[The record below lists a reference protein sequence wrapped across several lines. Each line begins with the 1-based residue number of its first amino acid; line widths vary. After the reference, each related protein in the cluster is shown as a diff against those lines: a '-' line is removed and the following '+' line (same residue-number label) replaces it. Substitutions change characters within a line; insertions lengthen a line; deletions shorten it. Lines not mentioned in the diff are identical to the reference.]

1 MITAIL
7 ILAGLLI
14 GAALGFLIGKQHNA
28 APLAFERAKSEAYEL
43 RLAEAKEQ
51 SARQLAD
58 EREVAQRQLADA
70 QAASTTQVNAV
81 KEDAEKRMTAVKDEA
96 DKLIAETR
104 EAAMKQILSER
115 QHQETLRQE
124 ADKQWS
130 ARLEKL
136 REEMRNAAADLLQA
150 RQAALQ
156 ETNREQMG
164 EILKPIREQFA
175 EFKRSVEESRTA
187 SEVGRKEIRN
197 TFDASM
203 KLFQQQQEQAVKLM
217 REQTDRIGQDAAN
230 LTKALR
236 GDTKIQ
242 GDWGEMIL
250 ESVLANSGLRRDEE
264 YFIQEVTPDE
274 EGRNLRPDV
283 IVKFPEGRSVIIDS
297 KVSLTAY
304 AAATEAPTEELAQRM
319 LAEHVRS
326 VRKHIDELA
335 EKRYDK
341 TVKDAIGY
349 VLMFMPIENSYMV
362 AMKKQPDLS
371 RYAYQKGIIII
382 SPSNLMMA
390 LQLAFNLWQQ
400 DRQGK
405 NVEKIVKTATEL
417 YEKLSIFSET
427 FADVEGQI
435 DRLQKAFSKAKD
447 QLYEGKGNVMRRME
461 GLKALGITP
470 KRQIKGLEE

>member
-1 MITAIL
+1 MMTAIFIL
-7 ILAGLLI
+7 IGLVI
-14 GAALGFLIGKQHNA
+14 GAALGFFIGRLRNA
-28 APLAFERAKSEAYEL
+28 APLAVERARAENAERRLEEEREAASRQLEQEQASFRSRISEMKIEAETSL
-43 RLAEAKEQ
+43 QAVKTEADKRLAEARD
-51 SARQLAD
+51 AALRQIMS
-58 EREVAQRQLADA
+58 ERERQDA
-70 QAASTTQVNAV
+70 
-81 KEDAEKRMTAVKDEA
+81 
-96 DKLIAETR
+96 
-104 EAAMKQILSER
+104 
-115 QHQETLRQE
+115 LRVE
-124 ADKQWS
+124 ADKQWK

-136 REEMRNAAADLLQA
+136 REEMRNAAAELLQA

-217 REQTDRIGQDAAN
+217 REQTDKIGQDAAN
-230 LTKALR
+230 LTKALK
-236 GDTKIQ
+236 GDSKMQ

-264 YFIQEVTPDE
+264 YFIQEVTPDD

-283 IVKFPEGRSVIIDS
+283 IVKFPEGRSVVIDS

-304 AAATEAPTEELAQRM
+304 AAATEAPTEEIAQRM

-371 RYAYQKGIIII
+371 RYAYQKGIILI

-417 YEKLSIFSET
+417 YEKLSLFSDT
-427 FADVEGQI
+427 FVDVEGQI
-435 DRLQKAFSKAKD
+435 ERLQKTFLKAKD

-461 GLKALGITP
+461 SLKTLGITP

>member
-1 MITAIL
+1 MIITAIL
-7 ILAGLLI
+7 IF
-14 GAALGFLIGKQHNA
+14 AALLVGVGLGFFIGKQSGA
-28 APLAFERAKSEAYEL
+28 APLAAERAKSENAET
-43 RLAEAKEQ
+43 RLAEAKEA
-51 SARQLAD
+51 SARQLET
-58 EREVAQRQLADA
+58 ERASFQRQMADLRQTADRQIADIKADA
-70 QAASTTQVNAV
+70 AKRV
-81 KEDAEKRMTAVKDEA
+81 AEAQD
-96 DKLIAETR
+96 
-104 EAAMKQILSER
+104 AAMRQVLSER
-115 QHQETLRQE
+115 QHQEKLREE
-124 ADKQWS
+124 ADKQWN
-130 ARLEKL
+130 AQLEKL
-136 REEMRNAAADLLQA
+136 REEMRNAAAELLQA

-164 EILKPIREQFA
+164 EMLKPIREQFA

-217 REQTDRIGQDAAN
+217 REQTERIGQDAAN

-274 EGRNLRPDV
+274 QGRNLRPDV
-283 IVKFPEGRSVIIDS
+283 IVRFPEGRSVIIDS

-427 FADVEGQI
+427 FSDVEAQI
-435 DRLQKAFSKAKD
+435 ERLQKTFSKAKD

-461 GLKALGITP
+461 GLKSLGITP

>member
-1 MITAIL
+1 MTIIAIF
-7 ILAGLLI
+7 IIIGLAF
-14 GAALGFLIGKQHNA
+14 GAVLGFMIGRQRNA
-28 APLAFERAKSEAYEL
+28 APLAVERAKAESAET
-43 RLAEAKEQ
+43 RLAEARDDAAKQLSEERAAANTRLSETCAEYERRLQ
-51 SARQLAD
+51 ALKADADKQLAEARD
-58 EREVAQRQLADA
+58 AAIRQIMSERE
-70 QAASTTQVNAV
+70 
-81 KEDAEKRMTAVKDEA
+81 
-96 DKLIAETR
+96 
-104 EAAMKQILSER
+104 
-115 QHQETLRQE
+115 HQEALRAE
-124 ADKQWS
+124 ADKQWKS
-130 ARLEKL
+130 QLEKL
-136 REEMRNAAADLLQA
+136 REEMRNAAAELLQA

-175 EFKRSVEESRTA
+175 EFKRTVEESRTA

-217 REQTDRIGQDAAN
+217 REQTDKIGQDAAN
-230 LTKALR
+230 LTRALK
-236 GDTKIQ
+236 GDSKMQ

-283 IVKFPEGRSVIIDS
+283 IVKFPEGRSVVIDS

-319 LAEHVRS
+319 LSEHVRS

-371 RYAYQKGIIII
+371 RYAYQKGIILI

-417 YEKLSIFSET
+417 YEKLSLFSDT

-435 DRLQKAFSKAKD
+435 ERLQKTFSKAKD

-461 GLKALGITP
+461 GLKTLGITP

>member
-1 MITAIL
+1 MVEARE
-7 ILAGLLI
+7 
-14 GAALGFLIGKQHNA
+14 AAAKQ
-28 APLAFERAKSEAYEL
+28 LSDERAAANTRLSETCAEYERRL
-43 RLAEAKEQ
+43 LALKADADKQLAEARD
-51 SARQLAD
+51 AAIRQIMS
-58 EREVAQRQLADA
+58 ERE
-70 QAASTTQVNAV
+70 
-81 KEDAEKRMTAVKDEA
+81 
-96 DKLIAETR
+96 
-104 EAAMKQILSER
+104 
-115 QHQETLRQE
+115 HQEALRTE
-124 ADKQWS
+124 ADKQWKS
-130 ARLEKL
+130 QLEKL
-136 REEMRNAAADLLQA
+136 REEMRNAAAELLQA

-156 ETNREQMG
+156 ESNREQMG
-164 EILKPIREQFA
+164 EILKPIKEQFA
-175 EFKRSVEESRTA
+175 EFKRTVEESRTA

-217 REQTDRIGQDAAN
+217 REQTDKIGQDAAN
-230 LTKALR
+230 LTKALK
-236 GDTKIQ
+236 GDSKMQ

-283 IVKFPEGRSVIIDS
+283 IVKFPEGRSVVIDS

-304 AAATEAPTEELAQRM
+304 AAATEAPTDELAQRM
-319 LAEHVRS
+319 LSEHVRS

-371 RYAYQKGIIII
+371 RYAYQKGIILI

-417 YEKLSIFSET
+417 YEKLSLFSDT

-435 DRLQKAFSKAKD
+435 ERLQKTFSKAKD

-461 GLKALGITP
+461 GLKSLGITP

>member
-1 MITAIL
+1 MTTAIF
-7 ILAGLLI
+7 IIIGL
-14 GAALGFLIGKQHNA
+14 ALGAVLGFIIGRQQNA
-28 APLAFERAKSEAYEL
+28 APLAVERARAESAETRLVEVRDAAAKQLSEERAAANTRLSETCAEYERRL
-43 RLAEAKEQ
+43 RALKADADKQLAEARD
-51 SARQLAD
+51 AAIRQIMS
-58 EREVAQRQLADA
+58 ERE
-70 QAASTTQVNAV
+70 
-81 KEDAEKRMTAVKDEA
+81 
-96 DKLIAETR
+96 
-104 EAAMKQILSER
+104 
-115 QHQETLRQE
+115 HQEALRTE
-124 ADKQWS
+124 ADKQWKS
-130 ARLEKL
+130 QLEKL
-136 REEMRNAAADLLQA
+136 REEMRNAAAELLQA

-156 ETNREQMG
+156 ESNREQMG

-175 EFKRSVEESRTA
+175 EFKRTVEESRTA

-217 REQTDRIGQDAAN
+217 REQTDKIGQDAAN
-230 LTKALR
+230 LTRALK
-236 GDTKIQ
+236 GDSKMQ

-283 IVKFPEGRSVIIDS
+283 IVKFPEGRSVVIDS

-319 LAEHVRS
+319 LSEHVRS

-371 RYAYQKGIIII
+371 RYAYQKGIILI

-417 YEKLSIFSET
+417 YEKLSLFSDT
-427 FADVEGQI
+427 FADVEVQI
-435 DRLQKAFSKAKD
+435 ERLQKTFSKAKD

-461 GLKALGITP
+461 GLKTLGITP

>member
-1 MITAIL
+1 MTIAIF
-7 ILAGLLI
+7 IIIGL
-14 GAALGFLIGKQHNA
+14 ALGAVLGFIIGRQQNA
-28 APLAFERAKSEAYEL
+28 APLAVERARAESAETRLVEARDATAKQLSDERAAANTRLSETCAEYERRL
-43 RLAEAKEQ
+43 QALKADADKRLAEARD
-51 SARQLAD
+51 AAIRQIMS
-58 EREVAQRQLADA
+58 ERE
-70 QAASTTQVNAV
+70 
-81 KEDAEKRMTAVKDEA
+81 
-96 DKLIAETR
+96 
-104 EAAMKQILSER
+104 
-115 QHQETLRQE
+115 HQEALRAE
-124 ADKQWS
+124 ADKQWKS
-130 ARLEKL
+130 QLEKL
-136 REEMRNAAADLLQA
+136 REEMRNAAAELLQA

-156 ETNREQMG
+156 ESNREQMG

-175 EFKRSVEESRTA
+175 EFKRTVEESRTA

-217 REQTDRIGQDAAN
+217 REQTDKIGQDAAN
-230 LTKALR
+230 LTRALK
-236 GDTKIQ
+236 GDSKMQ

-283 IVKFPEGRSVIIDS
+283 IVKFPEGRSVVIDS

-319 LAEHVRS
+319 LSEHVRS

-371 RYAYQKGIIII
+371 RYAYQKGIILI

-417 YEKLSIFSET
+417 YEKLSLFSDT

-435 DRLQKAFSKAKD
+435 ERLQKTFSKAKD

-461 GLKALGITP
+461 GLKTLGITP

>member
-1 MITAIL
+1 MIQAIL
-7 ILAGLLI
+7 VIFGIII
-14 GAALGFLIGKQHNA
+14 GAIFGYLIGKQHNV
-28 APLAFERAKSEAYEL
+28 APLAAERAKVENAETRLTEA
-43 RLAEAKEQ
+43 RQAAE
-51 SARQLAD
+51 RQLAS
-58 EREVAQRQLADA
+58 ERELSQKQLEEVRSAALRQI
-70 QAASTTQVNAV
+70 
-81 KEDAEKRMTAVKDEA
+81 M
-96 DKLIAETR
+96 
-104 EAAMKQILSER
+104 SER
-115 QHQETLRQE
+115 EHQESLRRE
-124 ADKQWS
+124 ADKQWT
-130 ARLEKL
+130 AQLDKL
-136 REEMRNAAADLLQA
+136 REEMRNAAAELLQA

-203 KLFQQQQEQAVKLM
+203 KLFQQQQEQAVRLM
-217 REQTDRIGQDAAN
+217 REQTERIGHDAAN

-236 GDTKIQ
+236 GDTKMQ

-264 YFIQEVTPDE
+264 YFIQEVTPDDD
-274 EGRNLRPDV
+274 GRNLRPDV
-283 IVKFPEGRSVIIDS
+283 IVRFPEGRSVVIDS

-304 AAATEAPTEELAQRM
+304 AAAAEAPTDELAQRM

-382 SPSNLMMA
+382 SPSNLLMA

-400 DRQGK
+400 DHQGK

-417 YEKLSIFSET
+417 YEKLSLFSET
-427 FADVEGQI
+427 FADVEAQI
-435 DRLQKAFSKAKD
+435 DRLQKSFSKAKD
-447 QLYEGKGNVMRRME
+447 QLYDGKGNVMRRME
-461 GLKALGITP
+461 SLKSLGITP

>member
-1 MITAIL
+1 MTTAIF
-7 ILAGLLI
+7 IIIGL
-14 GAALGFLIGKQHNA
+14 ALGAVLGFIIGRQQNA
-28 APLAFERAKSEAYEL
+28 APLAVERARAESAETRLVEVRDAAAKQLSEERAAANTRLSETCAEYERRL
-43 RLAEAKEQ
+43 RALKADADKQLAEARD
-51 SARQLAD
+51 AAIRQIMS
-58 EREVAQRQLADA
+58 ERE
-70 QAASTTQVNAV
+70 
-81 KEDAEKRMTAVKDEA
+81 
-96 DKLIAETR
+96 
-104 EAAMKQILSER
+104 
-115 QHQETLRQE
+115 HQEALRTE
-124 ADKQWS
+124 ADKQWKS
-130 ARLEKL
+130 QLEKL
-136 REEMRNAAADLLQA
+136 REEMRNAAAELLQA

-156 ETNREQMG
+156 ESNREQMG

-175 EFKRSVEESRTA
+175 EFKRTVEESRTA

-217 REQTDRIGQDAAN
+217 REQTDKIGQDAAN
-230 LTKALR
+230 LTRALK
-236 GDTKIQ
+236 GDSKMQ

-283 IVKFPEGRSVIIDS
+283 IVKFPEGRSVVIDS

-319 LAEHVRS
+319 LSEHVRS

-371 RYAYQKGIIII
+371 RYAYQKGIILI

-417 YEKLSIFSET
+417 YEKLSLFSDT

-435 DRLQKAFSKAKD
+435 ERLQKTFSKAKD

-461 GLKALGITP
+461 GLKTLGITP

>member
-1 MITAIL
+1 MIQAIL
-7 ILAGLLI
+7 VIFGIII
-14 GAALGFLIGKQHNA
+14 GALFGYLLGKQHNA
-28 APLAFERAKSEAYEL
+28 APLAAERAKVENAETRLSEA
-43 RLAEAKEQ
+43 RQAAE
-51 SARQLAD
+51 RQLAS
-58 EREVAQRQLADA
+58 ERESFQKQLEEARSAALRQI
-70 QAASTTQVNAV
+70 
-81 KEDAEKRMTAVKDEA
+81 M
-96 DKLIAETR
+96 
-104 EAAMKQILSER
+104 SER
-115 QHQETLRQE
+115 EHQESLRRE

-130 ARLEKL
+130 AQLDKL
-136 REEMRNAAADLLQA
+136 REEMRNAAAELLQA

-217 REQTDRIGQDAAN
+217 REQTERIGHDAAN

-236 GDTKIQ
+236 GDTKMQ

-264 YFIQEVTPDE
+264 YFIQEVTPDDD
-274 EGRNLRPDV
+274 GRNLRPDV
-283 IVKFPEGRSVIIDS
+283 IVRFPEGRSVVIDS

-382 SPSNLMMA
+382 SPSNLLMA

-417 YEKLSIFSET
+417 YEKLSLFSET
-427 FADVEGQI
+427 FADVEAQI
-435 DRLQKAFSKAKD
+435 DRLHKSFSKAKD
-447 QLYEGKGNVMRRME
+447 QLYDGKGNVMRRME
-461 GLKALGITP
+461 SLKSLGITP

>member
-1 MITAIL
+1 MIITAIL
-7 ILAGLLI
+7 IFAGMLV
-14 GAALGFLIGKQHNA
+14 GAGLGFLIGKQSVA
-28 APLAFERAKSEAYEL
+28 APLAAERAKSENAET
-43 RLAEAKEQ
+43 RLAEAKEA
-51 SARQLAD
+51 SARQLET
-58 EREVAQRQLADA
+58 ERASFQRQMADLRQTADRQIADIKADA
-70 QAASTTQVNAV
+70 AKRV
-81 KEDAEKRMTAVKDEA
+81 AEAQD
-96 DKLIAETR
+96 
-104 EAAMKQILSER
+104 AAMRQMLSER
-115 QHQETLRQE
+115 QHQEKLREE
-124 ADKQWS
+124 ADKQWN
-130 ARLEKL
+130 AQLEKL
-136 REEMRNAAADLLQA
+136 REEMRNAAAELLQA

-164 EILKPIREQFA
+164 EMLKPIREQFA

-217 REQTDRIGQDAAN
+217 REQTERIGQDAAN

-274 EGRNLRPDV
+274 QGRNLRPDV
-283 IVKFPEGRSVIIDS
+283 IVRFPEGRSVIIDS

-427 FADVEGQI
+427 FSDVEAQI
-435 DRLQKAFSKAKD
+435 DRLQKTFSKAKD

-461 GLKALGITP
+461 GLKSLGITP